1 MGLVDRTV
9 SDETYWWIDS
19 SGTCGYLRHSE
30 SLLSELFA
38 DQWNKRLEFAISLRT
53 AYVFLVP

>member
-9 SDETYWWIDS
+9 SDETYWWIYS

-30 SLLSELFA
+30 NLLSELFA
-38 DQWNKRLEFAISLRT
+38 DQWNKRLEFAISLQT